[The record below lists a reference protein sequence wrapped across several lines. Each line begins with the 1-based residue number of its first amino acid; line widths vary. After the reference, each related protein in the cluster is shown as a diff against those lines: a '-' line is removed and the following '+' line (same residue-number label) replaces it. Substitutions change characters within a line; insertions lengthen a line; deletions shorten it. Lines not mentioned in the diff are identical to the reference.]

1 MRSPDHHHE
10 FAGRHDSEALAISK
24 GTEQHSILNPDLSA
38 VIARRKKR
46 EPGLQEYFAGIR
58 SGDRAWLARAIT
70 MVESSL
76 PRHQALAQELVQMCL
91 PYTGNSLRVGITG
104 VPGAG
109 KSSFIESFGVYLHD
123 EHHCKLAV
131 LAIDPTSQR
140 THGSILG
147 DKTRMV
153 ELSARPNVF
162 IRPSPSGNSLGGVAQ
177 KTRESV
183 LLCEAA
189 GYSTIL
195 IETVGVG
202 QSETAVH
209 GMVDFFLLLML
220 AGAGDELQGIKRGI
234 MEMCDGMAITKCDGT
249 NVNRARAARTEY
261 QTALHMFP
269 ATPWN
274 WSPKV
279 LTSSAVTREGL
290 PEIWDMVQEYA
301 RQLQE
306 NGWWQRKRTEQLRN
320 WMTESIHDRLLADFY
335 NHPAVCANLST
346 IENAVVAGSESP
358 FHAAQRLL
366 DLFRQSHHAG

>member
-1 MRSPDHHHE
+1 MRSPDCHHE
-10 FAGRHDSEALAISK
+10 FAERDDSQALAISK
-24 GTEQHSILNPDLSA
+24 GTAEQNILNPDLSA
-38 VIARRKKR
+38 VIARRKRR
-46 EPGLQEYFAGIR
+46 EPTLQELFDGVR
-58 SGDRAWLARAIT
+58 SGDRAWLGKAIT
-70 MVESSL
+70 LVESSL
-76 PRHQALAQELVQMCL
+76 PKHQELAQELVQMCL

-123 EHHCKLAV
+123 ERQCKLAV

-153 ELSARPNVF
+153 ELSCKADVF
-162 IRPSPSGNSLGGVAQ
+162 IRPSPSGSSLGGVAQ

-189 GYSTIL
+189 GYTTIF

-202 QSETAVH
+202 QSETTVH

-234 MEMCDGMAITKCDGT
+234 MEMCDGMAITKCDGS
-249 NVNRARAARTEY
+249 NVNRARAAKTEY

-269 ATPWN
+269 ATAWN
-274 WSPKV
+274 WAPKV

-290 PEIWDMVQEYA
+290 PEIWDMIQEYTQ
-301 RQLQE
+301 QLKE
-306 NGWWQRKRTEQLRN
+306 NGWWLRKRTEQLRN
-320 WMTESIHDRLLADFY
+320 WMTESIHDRLISEFYANADV
-335 NHPAVCANLST
+335 AGVLKAT
-346 IENAVVAGSESP
+346 EDAVVSGKESP
-358 FHAAQRLL
+358 FHAADRLL
-366 DLFRQSHHAG
+366 KLFRKS